1 MSQLEKRREYIDC
14 MFTGLFSRMLR
25 PPASQC
31 RVCHSWPAQPVCD
44 ACVAEFAQPQPRCS
58 TCALPLPA
66 GQPQCGACLKTPPP
80 LDLCL
85 AAAPYAFP
93 WAHLMA
99 DFKFHDQPAL
109 GKFFAHLLKATPWVE
124 PAIEAADLLLP
135 MPLSQQRLQVRG
147 YNQALLLAQHLQAR
161 KTRAD
166 LLLRIADTPAQHTLK
181 RAQRLTGLDH
191 SFAVEPL
198 KVSHIKGAR
207 LLLVDDVMT
216 TGASLYAAA
225 RVLKAAG
232 AAHITGLVIARTE

>member
-1 MSQLEKRREYIDC
+1 
-14 MFTGLFSRMLR
+14 MFTRLFSRMLR

-44 ACVAEFAQPQPRCS
+44 PCVAEFAQPQHRCS

-66 GQPQCGACLKTPPP
+66 GLTQCGACLKEAPP

-85 AAAPYAFP
+85 AAVSYAFP

-109 GKFFAHLLKATPWVE
+109 VRLFADLLKATPWVE
-124 PAIEAADLLLP
+124 HSLDAADLVLP
-135 MPLSQQRLQVRG
+135 MPLSRQRLQVRG
-147 YNQALLLAQHLQAR
+147 YNQALLLAQQLSPR

-166 LLLRIADTPAQHTLK
+166 VLLRIADTPAQHTLK
-181 RAQRLTGLDH
+181 RAERLTSLNH
-191 SFAVEPL
+191 AFAVDPIKASLL
-198 KVSHIKGAR
+198 KGLRVV
-207 LLLVDDVMT
+207 LVDDVMT
-216 TGASLYAAA
+216 TGTSLYTAA
-225 RVLKAAG
+225 RALKAAG